1 MYDLKLIGIPAIFLS
16 LPSLSLNLLNRI
28 TVLLVVYLSLAAF
41 LGVVDRLESVGQ
53 AVHEHHLEACR
64 SKTKNEQMW
73 EIGLAKIKI
82 TQ

>member
-1 MYDLKLIGIPAIFLS
+1 MLIEITAIFLS
-16 LPSLSLNLLNRI
+16 LPSLNLNLISRI
-28 TVLLVVYLSLAAF
+28 SVLSVVYLSLAAF

-73 EIGLAKIKI
+73 EIGLTKIEI
-82 TQ
+82 T